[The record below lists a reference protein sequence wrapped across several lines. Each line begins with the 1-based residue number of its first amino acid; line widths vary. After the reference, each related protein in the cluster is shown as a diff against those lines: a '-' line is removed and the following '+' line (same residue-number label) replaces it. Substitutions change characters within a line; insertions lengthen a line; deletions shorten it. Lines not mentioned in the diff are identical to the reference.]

1 MIDPEG
7 ILEGLNEAQ
16 RRAVTTV
23 SGPLAIV
30 AGAGTGKT
38 RVVSHRTAYAVATG
52 VVEPRQVLLVTF
64 TSKAAMEMAERV
76 QRLGVSG
83 VTARTF
89 HSAALAQL
97 RTFWPTCHPGRDQ
110 PEVMA
115 DTRRLVA
122 PLARGLPGGY
132 RFTPTRDLLDEIAWA
147 KAQGLGPDDYAAADH
162 QPPIPVELFVR
173 LYRTYETIKRRR
185 GIIDFDDILQLT
197 KTMLESEPEVARQVR
212 ARYSWFTVDEFQDTT
227 PMQYSLLELW
237 LGDRQD
243 ICVVGDD
250 DQTIYSFAGATPSH
264 LREFADRH
272 PGTRVIPIVENYRS
286 SPEIL
291 DLANRLLAG
300 TGRQKRLLATHPS
313 GPRPALRE
321 LDDDEAEVRYVTG
334 GIRELLGSGMP
345 ASQIAVLVRVNA
357 QLPAFEAA
365 LARAGIPYTTVGT
378 PFFERSEIR
387 GAVERLRRLP
397 RDPRGSELVAAVQAD
412 WREHLGL
419 DAAAAAG
426 AREARERQAAL
437 ETLLGLVR
445 ETAVP
450 TTRAGAHG
458 LAPGGAGGLDEVL
471 ADLERRM
478 AQEST
483 AGDQGVQLM
492 TLHRAKGLEWEAVF
506 LPALEEGLLP
516 VSQAA
521 DDPEALEEERRL
533 LYVGITR
540 ARQRLF
546 LSWASSRASPTSGRI
561 GRRRRSRFLTSLV
574 PARPGQRATRFPRLP
589 RPEPSDPLTAGSPAP
604 RLQGDDDLVAALRA
618 WRTHR
623 AREDDVP
630 PYVVLHDATLS
641 AIVAQRPGSLSGL
654 GRIKGMGPVK
664 CERYGVEY
672 VGIIVADAT
681 RDGPAA

>member
-1 MIDPEG
+1 VIDPEG

-16 RRAVTTV
+16 RTAVTTV

-52 VVEPRQVLLVTF
+52 VVAPRQVLLVTF

-76 QRLGVSG
+76 QHLGVSG

-97 RTFWPTCHPGRDQ
+97 RTFWPTCFPGRDQ

-115 DTRRLVA
+115 DTWRLVA

-132 RFTPTRDLLDEIAWA
+132 RFTQTRDLLDEIAWA

-162 QPPIPVELFVR
+162 QPPIPAELFVR

-197 KTMLESEPEVARQVR
+197 KTMLETEPEVARQVR

-227 PMQYSLLELW
+227 PMQYRLLELW

-321 LDDDEAEVRYVTG
+321 LDDDEAEIRYVTG
-334 GIRELLGSGMP
+334 GIGELLGSGMP
-345 ASQIAVLVRVNA
+345 AGQIAILVRVNA

-365 LARAGIPYTTVGT
+365 LAREGIPYTTVGT
-378 PFFERSEIR
+378 PFFERPEIR

-397 RDPRGSELVAAVQAD
+397 RDLRGRELVAAVQAD

-437 ETLLGLVR
+437 ETLLGLLR

-450 TTRAGAHG
+450 TARAGARG
-458 LAPGGAGGLDEVL
+458 LAAGGAGGLDEVL
-471 ADLERRM
+471 ADLARRM
-478 AQEST
+478 AQESS

-506 LPALEEGLLP
+506 LPALEEGLMP

-521 DDPEALEEERRL
+521 DDPEAIEEERRL

-540 ARQRLF
+540 ARRRLF
-546 LSWASSRASPTSGRI
+546 LSWASRRESPTTGRSQ
-561 GRRRRSRFLTSLV
+561 RRRRSRFLASLA
-574 PARPGQRATRFPRLP
+574 PPRPGPRTMHPSGRPSPELP
-589 RPEPSDPLTAGSPAP
+589 GLTVGAPAP
-604 RLQGDDDLVAALRA
+604 RRPGDDDLVAALKA
-618 WRTHR
+618 WRTQR
-623 AREDDVP
+623 ARDDRVP

-641 AIVAQRPGSLSGL
+641 AIAAQRPGSPSGL
-654 GRIKGMGPVK
+654 AGIKGMGPIK
-664 CERYGVEY
+664 CDRYGLEILA
-672 VGIIVADAT
+672 IIVAEAR